1 MIMFL
6 HAFAFVDSHDF
17 GREITIALSRQNL
30 GVPFFFVISGFVISL
45 NHDVSL
51 KNKTGLTR
59 YAISRAAKIIP
70 LYYIFL
76 CLTYFFIR
84 YVSSLDLPLAIP
96 KNTANFADIKISSYI
111 AHAFFLQG
119 FNSSELNTLLDGDWS
134 LVNEVYFYV
143 LFPFMAMWAKDSVQ
157 RCFLLL
163 ILSYLVAI
171 FLTIYWIRIRDISGG
186 HIYYTFPVHLSEFVL
201 GMTAY
206 RLLQKEQVKVILSK
220 YSTYLVGLI
229 SVLMIGIVDISST
242 LLGPHHLYSLCF
254 ALILMVFGA
263 LDSRNFPSFLLL

>member
-1 MIMFL
+1 
-6 HAFAFVDSHDF
+6 
-17 GREITIALSRQNL
+17 
-30 GVPFFFVISGFVISL
+30 
-45 NHDVSL
+45 
-51 KNKTGLTR
+51 
-59 YAISRAAKIIP
+59 
-70 LYYIFL
+70 
-76 CLTYFFIR
+76 
-84 YVSSLDLPLAIP
+84 VSSLDLPLAIP

-163 ILSYLVAI
+163 ILSYLIAI

-186 HIYYTFPVHLSEFVL
+186 HIYYTSPVHLSEFVL

-229 SVLMIGIVDISST
+229 SVLMIGIVDISSHLRSAVICSLFIAYFT
-242 LLGPHHLYSLCF
+242 IKSRLYCVSKLLGAKQS
-254 ALILMVFGA
+254 
-263 LDSRNFPSFLLL
+263 